1 MGKAHSRQDTGKL
14 LPVHVS
20 KNVLLIAH
28 VGDRIQRQFYVLK
41 RQSPLY
47 ERVQEVSIRNDSNAL
62 LNMVPRDV
70 VAIVDPDTTTDW
82 VSVIGDGIVLHD
94 QQVINLLQLVEQN
107 QYPCIGVTNMAS
119 DRDHEIIDEVRD
131 ELNK

>member
-1 MGKAHSRQDTGKL
+1 MGKAHSRQDRGKL
-14 LPVHVS
+14 LHVS

-47 ERVQEVSIRNDSNAL
+47 ERVQGVSVRGDSDAL
-62 LNMVPRDV
+62 MKMVPRDV

-82 VSVIGDGIVLHD
+82 VSVVGDGIVLHD

-119 DRDHEIIDEVRD
+119 DRDNEIIDEVRD